1 MKFYNNYSTFWLIGI
16 ICCLNFLIPQAYPQ
30 TQRREVSMKNSKQV
44 DTALVLKALSQ
55 DYALVDAS
63 SDVDFLLFVNESREE
78 LDFYP
83 KKKLVQEMEQS
94 GLIEN
99 RDKQG
104 SEKREDYV
112 YFEGNPIKKEWKEIT
127 EEGSIVYLYE
137 ITQKGLDFLSKVTKE
152 SSKPLPPLSISNS
165 DVYIKPKILKVVI
178 YDQHTIQKSIDS
190 FDEKAKK
197 QIEDAFSA
205 TKETDSNIYSSSFLQ
220 CGANL
225 WQKIKPKIPQ
235 SNNELELRVE
245 RETYSKNGEIKINE
259 FPDQIIS
266 TEEIQQFW
274 KAISDT
280 FIKGKPISI
289 QQTESSILPKHLNRM
304 GITDNGF
311 PPPDLSNF
319 VRVFFVE
326 SNNYKFVV
334 VTENEP
340 QINKTVSDPK
350 IVWID
355 IIVGAK

>member
-1 MKFYNNYSTFWLIGI
+1 MKFYNNYSTFWLISI

-44 DTALVLKALSQ
+44 DTALILKALSQ
-55 DYALVDAS
+55 DYALVDES
-63 SDVDFLLFVNESREE
+63 SDIDFLIFVNENREE

-83 KKKLVQEMEQS
+83 KKKLVQEMENL

-104 SEKREDYV
+104 SAKRENHV

-127 EEGSIVYLYE
+127 EEGAIVYLYG

-152 SSKPLPPLSISNS
+152 SSKPLPPLSVSKS

-178 YDQHTIQKSIDS
+178 YNQETIQKSIDS

-197 QIEDAFSA
+197 QIEEAFSA
-205 TKETDSNIYSSSFLQ
+205 TKETDPNIYSSGFLQ

-225 WQKIKPKIPQ
+225 WQRLKPNIPQ
-235 SNNELELRVE
+235 SDNEIKLRVE
-245 RETYSKNGEIKINE
+245 SRTYTDTGEIKINE

-266 TEEIQQFW
+266 SVEIDQFW
-274 KAISDT
+274 KAISET
-280 FIKGKPISI
+280 LTNGKPISI

-334 VTENEP
+334 VTKGEP
-340 QINKTVSDPK
+340 QLNKTVSDPK

-355 IIVGAK
+355 IIETK